1 MQCHVSAF
9 FENLNYSKISFEK
22 ALSDFKVS
30 DHFDLVLRISKWH
43 ASRSQKVFTKK
54 IIPLLFRRPTQ
65 SFHECQKSRGMTHRD
80 IWLKFSHISKSYSKF
95 GLLYEDGS
103 KKSWKWI
110 YEWSCLN
117 DKASERLKTSE
128 SRQWLIPCCKICQ
141 APLYVNA

>member
-30 DHFDLVLRISKWH
+30 DHFDLALRISKWH
-43 ASRSQKVFTKK
+43 ASRSQKVRKVFTKK

-80 IWLKFSHISKSYSKF
+80 I
-95 GLLYEDGS
+95 
-103 KKSWKWI
+103 
-110 YEWSCLN
+110 
-117 DKASERLKTSE
+117 
-128 SRQWLIPCCKICQ
+128 
-141 APLYVNA
+141 